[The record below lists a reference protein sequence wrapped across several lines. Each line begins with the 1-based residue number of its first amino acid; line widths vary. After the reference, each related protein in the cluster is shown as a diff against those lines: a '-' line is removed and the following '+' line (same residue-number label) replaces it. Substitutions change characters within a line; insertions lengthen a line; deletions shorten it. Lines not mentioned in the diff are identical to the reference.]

1 MNLLIYI
8 LAIILIVVLLIYLIC
23 FDQFENNSKLGYWFK
38 GSKLKIDLDID
49 NIIIDEIRIVR
60 TNTEIFKFMTKTLCH
75 YDIMLKDVNGNYY
88 IYYVYHDG
96 DYYNRY
102 AQMINIDHIQ
112 NNQLKFNHKD
122 DSWIY
127 KISRKKYDITPISF
141 RRIDW
146 MNETLFNFGYHL
158 SKFNCQHRTRM
169 LINILRDESIYDVR
183 NYPIFNIPFKILF
196 ELFSKL
202 FK

>member
-8 LAIILIVVLLIYLIC
+8 LAIILIIVLLIYLIC
-23 FDQFENNSKLGYWFK
+23 FNKFENDLKLGYWFK
-38 GSKLKIDLDID
+38 GTKLKIDLDID
-49 NIIIDEIRIVR
+49 NIIIDEIRIIKTR
-60 TNTEIFKFMTKTLCH
+60 TEMFDFMTKTLCH
-75 YDIMLKDVNGNYY
+75 YDVMLKDVNGNYY
-88 IYYVYHDG
+88 VYYMFHDG

-102 AQMINIDHIQ
+102 AQLININDIR
-112 NNQLKFNHKD
+112 NNQLNFNHKNE
-122 DSWIY
+122 SWIY

-141 RRIDW
+141 KRIDW

-158 SKFNCQHRTRM
+158 SKFNCQHRTKM
-169 LINILRDESIYDVR
+169 LINILKDESIYDVR

-202 FK
+202 LK